1 MEVRHG
7 VKGGICA
14 DHDDVAV
21 CEVQKQDNTVD
32 HAVAKCHQRVDRACL
47 EAIEQ
52 LREQQGQVHVDTS
65 LSFSIADT
73 RWPTPSALGTV
84 HPMSAVDRYGE
95 DLRTCPAG
103 SCFIRQEPTNS
114 Y

>member
-7 VKGGICA
+7 VKGSICA

-52 LREQQGQVHVDTS
+52 LREQQGQDVYKRQ
-65 LSFSIADT
+65 L
-73 RWPTPSALGTV
+73 LGW
-84 HPMSAVDRYGE
+84 RFI
-95 DLRTCPAG
+95 LPARG
-103 SCFIRQEPTNS
+103 FHGRL
-114 Y
+114 

>member
-7 VKGGICA
+7 VKGDICA

-65 LSFSIADT
+65 LSFSIA
-73 RWPTPSALGTV
+73 P
-84 HPMSAVDRYGE
+84 HPMAGAKRAWNRPSDVRRGQVRRYPPYLSGWFCC
-95 DLRTCPAG
+95 LSGRN
-103 SCFIRQEPTNS
+103 R
-114 Y
+114 